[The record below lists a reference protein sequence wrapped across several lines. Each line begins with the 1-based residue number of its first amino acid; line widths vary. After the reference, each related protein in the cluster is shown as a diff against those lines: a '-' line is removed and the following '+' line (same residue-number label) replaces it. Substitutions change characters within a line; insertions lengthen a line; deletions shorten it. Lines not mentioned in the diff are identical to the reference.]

1 LLESGVNLE
10 IIWINLFKRNARS
23 LDENNMKSLTR
34 TIIGMMIM
42 ASLVATVMF
51 ITSKSPV
58 SFAASSDLQNFM
70 NMTEDQRVQAAKN
83 MTQKEKDMIMNQF
96 SKQNSTVDENMSQ
109 TTTPKETK
117 PLMGN
122 FVDAGDGFHKVEG
135 VAKVVNLADGKTFL
149 RLENLKATNGPDL
162 YVYLS
167 TDKGVSDFVNLGR
180 LKGNIGNQ
188 NYEIPA
194 GTDLAKYDTVL
205 IWCKAFSTLFGSA
218 KLSS

>member
-1 LLESGVNLE
+1 L
-10 IIWINLFKRNARS
+10 
-23 LDENNMKSLTR
+23 KSITR
-34 TIIGMMIM
+34 TIISMVIIV
-42 ASLVATVMF
+42 SLVPSVMF
-51 ITSKSPV
+51 ITNKSPV
-58 SFAASSDLQNFM
+58 SFAASSDIQKFV

-83 MTQKEKDMIMNQF
+83 MTQEEKQTVMNEF
-96 SKQNSTVDENMSQ
+96 PKQNSTVNENMSA
-109 TTTPKETK
+109 TMTNNTK

-122 FVDAGDGFHKVEG
+122 FVGSGDGFHKAEG
-135 VAKVVNLADGKTFL
+135 VAKVITPIDGKTFL

-167 TDKGVSDFVNLGR
+167 TGKDVSDIVNLGR

-218 KLSS
+218 ELSS

>member
-1 LLESGVNLE
+1 L
-10 IIWINLFKRNARS
+10 
-23 LDENNMKSLTR
+23 KSITR
-34 TIIGMMIM
+34 TIISMVIIV
-42 ASLVATVMF
+42 SLAPSVMF
-51 ITSKSPV
+51 ITNKSPV
-58 SFAASSDLQNFM
+58 SFAASSDIQKFV
-70 NMTEDQRVQAAKN
+70 NMTEDQRIQAAKN
-83 MTQKEKDMIMNQF
+83 MTQEEKQTVMIEF
-96 SKQNSTVDENMSQ
+96 SKQNSTVNENMSA
-109 TTTPKETK
+109 TMTNNTK

-122 FVDAGDGFHKVEG
+122 FVGSGDGFHKAEG
-135 VAKVVNLADGKTFL
+135 VAKVITPVDGKTFL

-167 TDKGVSDFVNLGR
+167 TGKDVSDIVNLGR